1 MKIATRM
8 RQPNKDTRLIVKVT
22 QPTLKLS
29 VQMRLGGVRIQEYE
43 GDYIIT
49 PSGEIQ
55 VLETS
60 QKKMQDDV
68 TVLAVPYAETANSAG
83 GITVTIGG

>member
-1 MKIATRM
+1 M

-22 QPTLKLS
+22 QPKFELS

-43 GDYIIT
+43 GEYIIT

-55 VLETS
+55 VLETN

-68 TVLAVPYAETANSAG
+68 TVLAIPYDEVSNIAG
-83 GITVTIGG
+83 GKTAIIGS

>member
-1 MKIATRM
+1 MQIVTRM
-8 RQPNKDTRLIVKVT
+8 RQPNKDRLNIKVT
-22 QPTLKLS
+22 QPSLGLS
-29 VQMRLGGVRIQEYE
+29 VRIKIGGIAIQEYE
-43 GDYIIT
+43 GAYIIT

-55 VLETS
+55 ILETN
-60 QKKMQDDV
+60 QKKMNDDV